1 MRHSEA
7 DRKAFNIYE
16 AKKAYAAKIAAWLA
30 ANPEIGELN
39 SGKFYKYIGN
49 EIVEVEALS

>member
-7 DRKAFNIYE
+7 DRKAFWE
-16 AKKAYAAKIAAWLA
+16 GEAAKKRAAKIAAWLA